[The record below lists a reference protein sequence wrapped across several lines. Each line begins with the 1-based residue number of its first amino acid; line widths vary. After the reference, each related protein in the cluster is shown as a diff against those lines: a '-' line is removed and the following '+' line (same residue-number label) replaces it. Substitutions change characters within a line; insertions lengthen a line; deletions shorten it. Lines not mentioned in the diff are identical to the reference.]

1 MQNKLRQLI
10 ISALKRN
17 ELTSYLPLRLTVK
30 GYHVMVEGTVD
41 SKAMVYEVIAT
52 IESVSPYLIV
62 HSRLSVK
69 QRKQAG
75 VG

>member
-10 ISALKRN
+10 ISAIKRN
-17 ELTSYLPLRLTVK
+17 ELTSYLPLRLSVK
-30 GYHVMVEGTVD
+30 GYHVIVEGTVE
-41 SKAMVYEVIAT
+41 SKTLVYEVIST

-62 HSRLSVK
+62 HSRLQIEK
-69 QRKQAG
+69 RKQAG